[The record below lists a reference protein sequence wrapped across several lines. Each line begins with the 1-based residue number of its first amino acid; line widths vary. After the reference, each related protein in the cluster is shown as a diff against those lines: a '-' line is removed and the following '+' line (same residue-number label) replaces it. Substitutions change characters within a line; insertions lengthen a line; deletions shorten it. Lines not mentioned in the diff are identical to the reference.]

1 MTKQFPV
8 HSRHNVA
15 THARAWR
22 KRTLHSLTAFTH
34 RRTILT
40 VTLCWILL
48 SSTSLH
54 AGDSPLADAA
64 EHQDH
69 ARIVSLLKDTDNES
83 IDVDAPQVDGMTALH
98 WAAYFDDADMS
109 AALVDAGARVDCEN
123 RYGVT
128 PLSLACTNGNTE
140 IVRLLLENGAD
151 ANPAL
156 NGGETAL
163 MTASRTGRV
172 GPVHALLKH
181 GADVNAKERNGQT
194 ALMWAAHEGHL
205 DVVNVLLDA
214 GADFATP
221 LRSGYTPMTFAVRQG
236 HTPVVK
242 RFLDA
247 GVDVNSVMMPANSSG
262 KNVQKRTS
270 PLILAIENGH
280 FELAVEL
287 LKAGADPN
295 DQRTGFSPLFTMS
308 WVRKP
313 PLGDNADGDPPPIGS
328 GSMTSLQ
335 FVRTLVQHGADVNA
349 RKERSGGRG
358 KFGKK
363 GATAFFAAAGTA
375 DVKLMQTLLELG
387 ADPTLAADNG
397 WTPLMMAAGI
407 GSGSEGDSAGSEPEC
422 LAAVSYLIDLGADVN
437 AVDANGETAMHG
449 AAYKMMPSVVNCLAD
464 NGADIN
470 VWSKVTKQGRMP
482 LWIAMG
488 HRGGGNF
495 KPSYETA
502 DAIRALMIAEGIT
515 PPPPPKRKLEKGY
528 RQGGK

>member
-1 MTKQFPV
+1 MNQFLV
-8 HSRHNVA
+8 RLRHNVA
-15 THARAWR
+15 TLTKAWTTR
-22 KRTLHSLTAFTH
+22 KIHPPTAFAH
-34 RRTILT
+34 QRSILT

-48 SSTSLH
+48 SGASLH
-54 AGDSPLADAA
+54 AADSSLADAA

-69 ARIVSLLKDTDNES
+69 ARVVSLLKGADDGS

-98 WAAYFDDADMS
+98 WATYFDDADMCKT
-109 AALVDAGARVDCEN
+109 LVDAGARADCEN

-151 ANPAL
+151 ANATL

-172 GPVHALLKH
+172 GPVRALLEH
-181 GADVNAKERNGQT
+181 GADVDAKERNDQT

-205 DVVNVLLDA
+205 DVVDLLLDA
-214 GADFATP
+214 GADFDTP

-236 HTPVVK
+236 HTSVVK

-335 FVRTLVQHGADVNA
+335 FVRALVEHGADVNA

-375 DVKLMQTLLELG
+375 DVALMQTLLDLG

-397 WTPLMMAAGI
+397 WTPLMIAAGI
-407 GSGSEGDSAGSEPEC
+407 GSGTEGDSAGSEPEC
-422 LAAVSYLIDLGADVN
+422 LAAVSFLIDLGAEVN
-437 AVDANGETAMHG
+437 AVDENGETAMHG
-449 AAYKMMPSVVNCLAD
+449 AAYKMMPSVVNRLAAS
-464 NGADIN
+464 GADIN

-528 RQGGK
+528 RQDGN